1 MKNKDNKREQLIRAV
16 IQYIQIAV
24 AVIIVV
30 LMVVIVLSEVDN
42 ASEQRSYDIRTET
55 TLPIT
60 RRTVSCDYELIEI
73 ATTENVT
80 TTTMKTESGHTSRTT
95 DTSNAY
101 PTEEIEEDYYYAR
114 VIWNYLRYEM
124 GLNKWCAAGIMGN
137 IMTEC
142 GGQTLNIQPY
152 ITNSSGHYGICQWNL
167 KYFPEVRGKNIH
179 GQLEFLNST
188 LRWILNDYGDRY
200 YDGFNYEKFVVITN
214 EREAAKAFA
223 HAYEGC
229 GSYCAP
235 RRLDHATEAL
245 RYFEGNKK

>member
-1 MKNKDNKREQLIRAV
+1 MRDRIINFICVAIFWIWIVGLAQSLFMSDLPQGVRRPDVSIENFYRENVEETLARPSV
-16 IQYIQIAV
+16 THKVEETSAV
-24 AVIIVV
+24 A
-30 LMVVIVLSEVDN
+30 
-42 ASEQRSYDIRTET
+42 
-55 TLPIT
+55 PIE
-60 RRTVSCDYELIEI
+60 SSK
-73 ATTENVT
+73 ENSSIST
-80 TTTMKTESGHTSRTT
+80 TTSDTEI
-95 DTSNAY
+95 
-101 PTEEIEEDYYYAR
+101 IEEDYYYAR

-167 KYFPEVRGKNIH
+167 KYFPEVKGKNIH

-200 YDGFNYEKFVVITN
+200 YDGFNYEKFIAITN

-223 HAYEGC
+223 HGYEGC
-229 GSYCAP
+229 ESYCAP
-235 RRLDHATEAL
+235 RRLEHATEAL
-245 RYFEGNKK
+245 RYFEGE

>member
-1 MKNKDNKREQLIRAV
+1 MKDRIINFICAAILWIWILGLIQSLFTLDSPQQVREPENSIEEFYSENVEETLTRPSITQEILT
-16 IQYIQIAV
+16 V
-24 AVIIVV
+24 API
-30 LMVVIVLSEVDN
+30 
-42 ASEQRSYDIRTET
+42 ET
-55 TLPIT
+55 TKETTIIT
-60 RRTVSCDYELIEI
+60 
-73 ATTENVT
+73 
-80 TTTMKTESGHTSRTT
+80 
-95 DTSNAY
+95 TSNI
-101 PTEEIEEDYYYAR
+101 EEIEEDYYYAR

-245 RYFEGNKK
+245 RYFEGE

>member
-1 MKNKDNKREQLIRAV
+1 MRDRIINFICVAIFWIWIVGLAQSLFISDLLQEVRRPDVSIENSYRENIEETLARPSITYR
-16 IQYIQIAV
+16 IEETSTV
-24 AVIIVV
+24 A
-30 LMVVIVLSEVDN
+30 
-42 ASEQRSYDIRTET
+42 
-55 TLPIT
+55 PIE
-60 RRTVSCDYELIEI
+60 SSK
-73 ATTENVT
+73 ENSSIST
-80 TTTMKTESGHTSRTT
+80 TTSDTEI
-95 DTSNAY
+95 
-101 PTEEIEEDYYYAR
+101 IEEDYYYAR

-167 KYFPEVRGKNIH
+167 KYFPEVKGKNIH

-200 YDGFNYEKFVVITN
+200 YDEFNYEKFIVITN

-223 HAYEGC
+223 HGYEGC
-229 GSYCAP
+229 GEYCAP

-245 RYFEGNKK
+245 RYFEGE

>member
-1 MKNKDNKREQLIRAV
+1 MKDRIINFVCVAIFWIWAVGLI
-16 IQYIQIAV
+16 QSLFTPDLPQ
-24 AVIIVV
+24 
-30 LMVVIVLSEVDN
+30 EVRRPEV
-42 ASEQRSYDIRTET
+42 SIESSYKENVEET
-55 TLPIT
+55 LARPSIT
-60 RRTVSCDYELIEI
+60 RRIEETSAVAPIETTKESSSVS
-73 ATTENVT
+73 TT
-80 TTTMKTESGHTSRTT
+80 
-95 DTSNAY
+95 Y
-101 PTEEIEEDYYYAR
+101 PTEKIEEDYYYAR

-167 KYFPEVRGKNIH
+167 KYFPEVKGKNIH

-200 YDGFNYEKFVVITN
+200 YDGFNYEKFIVITN

-223 HAYEGC
+223 HGYEGC
-229 GSYCAP
+229 GEYCAP

-245 RYFEGNKK
+245 RYFEGE

>member
-1 MKNKDNKREQLIRAV
+1 MGNRDNQRENMIRAV
-16 IQYIQIAV
+16 IQYIQIAI
-24 AVIIVV
+24 AIIVV
-30 LMVVIVLSEVDN
+30 VLMIVIVLSEVDN
-42 ASEQRSYDIRTET
+42 ANEHKSYDISTET
-55 TLPIT
+55 TLPVVRQT
-60 RRTVSCDYELIEI
+60 LSTNYDLVKTM
-73 ATTENVT
+73 TTENEST
-80 TTTMKTESGHTSRTT
+80 TEKDVVHESTTQTTARSQYNSTEK
-95 DTSNAY
+95 
-101 PTEEIEEDYYYAR
+101 IEEDYYYAR

-167 KYFPEVRGKNIH
+167 KYFPEVKGKNIH

-200 YDGFNYEKFVVITN
+200 YDGFNYEKFIAITN

-223 HAYEGC
+223 HGYEGC
-229 GSYCAP
+229 GEYCAP

-245 RYFEGNKK
+245 KYFEGE

>member
-1 MKNKDNKREQLIRAV
+1 MRSRIIDFVCIAIFWIWIVGLAQSLFISDLPQEERRPDVSIENSYRENVEETLARPSV
-16 IQYIQIAV
+16 THKVEETSAV
-24 AVIIVV
+24 APF
-30 LMVVIVLSEVDN
+30 
-42 ASEQRSYDIRTET
+42 ET
-55 TLPIT
+55 TKESPSI
-60 RRTVSCDYELIEI
+60 S
-73 ATTENVT
+73 T
-80 TTTMKTESGHTSRTT
+80 TTSDTEI
-95 DTSNAY
+95 
-101 PTEEIEEDYYYAR
+101 IEEDYYYAR

-200 YDGFNYEKFVVITN
+200 YDGFNYEKFIVITN
-214 EREAAKAFA
+214 EKEAAKAFA
-223 HAYEGC
+223 HGYEGC

-245 RYFEGNKK
+245 KYFEGD

>member
-1 MKNKDNKREQLIRAV
+1 MKDRIVNFICAAILWIWILGLIQSLFTLDSPQQAREPENFIEEFYSENVEETLTRPSITQEILT
-16 IQYIQIAV
+16 V
-24 AVIIVV
+24 API
-30 LMVVIVLSEVDN
+30 
-42 ASEQRSYDIRTET
+42 ET
-55 TLPIT
+55 TK
-60 RRTVSCDYELIEI
+60 E
-73 ATTENVT
+73 TTIT
-80 TTTMKTESGHTSRTT
+80 TT
-95 DTSNAY
+95 SN
-101 PTEEIEEDYYYAR
+101 IEKIEDDYYYAR

-152 ITNSSGHYGICQWNL
+152 ITNSSGHYGICQWSL
-167 KYFPEVRGKNIH
+167 KYFPEVKGKNIH

-200 YDGFNYEKFVVITN
+200 YDGFNYEKFIVITN

-223 HAYEGC
+223 HGYEGC
-229 GSYCAP
+229 GEYCAP

-245 RYFEGNKK
+245 RYFEGE

>member
-1 MKNKDNKREQLIRAV
+1 MKDRIVNFICAAILWIWILGLIQSLFMLDSSQQVREPENSIEEFYSENVEETLTRPSITQEILT
-16 IQYIQIAV
+16 V
-24 AVIIVV
+24 AHV
-30 LMVVIVLSEVDN
+30 
-42 ASEQRSYDIRTET
+42 ET
-55 TLPIT
+55 TKKTTSTSIIT
-60 RRTVSCDYELIEI
+60 
-73 ATTENVT
+73 
-80 TTTMKTESGHTSRTT
+80 
-95 DTSNAY
+95 TSNI
-101 PTEEIEEDYYYAR
+101 EKIEEDYYYAR

-142 GGQTLNIQPY
+142 GGQTLDIQPY

-245 RYFEGNKK
+245 RYFEGE

>member
-1 MKNKDNKREQLIRAV
+1 MKDRIINFICAAILWIWILGLIQSLFTLDSPQQVREPENSIEEFYSENVEETLTRPSITQEILT
-16 IQYIQIAV
+16 V
-24 AVIIVV
+24 AHI
-30 LMVVIVLSEVDN
+30 
-42 ASEQRSYDIRTET
+42 ET
-55 TLPIT
+55 TKETTIIT
-60 RRTVSCDYELIEI
+60 
-73 ATTENVT
+73 
-80 TTTMKTESGHTSRTT
+80 
-95 DTSNAY
+95 TSNI
-101 PTEEIEEDYYYAR
+101 EEIEEDYYYAR

-142 GGQTLNIQPY
+142 GGQTLNIRPY

-245 RYFEGNKK
+245 RYFEGE